1 MMQFTSG
8 LIRRGRSV
16 LYLTVLATQTG
27 LADSFG
33 NSTIRGNCALSV
45 AFALRTQEAAVAA
58 LGASIREW
66 ADISPVTFQGPEATG
81 VCTSTL
87 RTGLAP
93 YTRLRCPEITEEA
106 SAARA
111 AETARLGLPIPEHPA
126 ISQSTSQRVLEP
138 V

>member
-16 LYLTVLATQTG
+16 LYLTILATQTG

-81 VCTSTL
+81 VCTTTL

-111 AETARLGLPIPEHPA
+111 AETACALAPFPEHPA
-126 ISQSTSQRVLEP
+126 IPGNAPVRALEP